1 MIALWILA
9 GIGLYYV
16 TMGFV
21 FLFVKKKPF
30 VRFGNSLLTG
40 TSIDINPQE
49 YACEKLYLNPVE
61 PYKIKDVGGELQVTF
76 YFKKEEYVPE
86 NGSTV

>member
-16 TMGFV
+16 TMSFV

-30 VRFGNSLLTG
+30 VRFANSLLTG
-40 TSIDINPQE
+40 TSIDINPHE
-49 YACEKLYLNPVE
+49 YACNKLHLNPVE
-61 PYKIKDVGGELQVTF
+61 PYKIKDVGSELQVTF
-76 YFKKEEYVPE
+76 YFKKEECVPE
-86 NGSTV
+86 NGATV

>member
-16 TMGFV
+16 TMSFV

-30 VRFGNSLLTG
+30 VRFGNSFLTG

-49 YACEKLYLNPVE
+49 YACKNC
-61 PYKIKDVGGELQVTF
+61 I
-76 YFKKEEYVPE
+76 
-86 NGSTV
+86 

>member
-49 YACEKLYLNPVE
+49 YACKKLYLNPAE
-61 PYKIKDVGGELQVTF
+61 PYKIKDVGSELQVTF
-76 YFKKEEYVPE
+76 YFKKEECVPE
-86 NGSTV
+86 NGATV